1 MAAQTVEPTFN
12 RIIKDFQHFL
22 NIREDNHKYIDHLFM
37 ERLKFEAELIE
48 RLENQIEQ
56 LKSMTLKQCPN
67 CGIKR
72 PKRYHRSTQTPHYF
86 TQRDEDPISQN
97 VLPRSSVLLVSRNR
111 NKNNLAT
118 NKTKVHYLKKETS
131 EDDDEM
137 SSVSTTVDVKLKRLN
152 DRVDKV
158 NDKTT
163 DMLQRSY
170 ELEFNANQLRRQL
183 DQMKIEDLI

>member
-1 MAAQTVEPTFN
+1 MA
-12 RIIKDFQHFL
+12 K
-22 NIREDNHKYIDHLFM
+22 
-37 ERLKFEAELIE
+37 
-48 RLENQIEQ
+48 ENTIQ
-56 LKSMTLKQCPN
+56 
-67 CGIKR
+67 
-72 PKRYHRSTQTPHYF
+72 
-86 TQRDEDPISQN
+86 
-97 VLPRSSVLLVSRNR
+97 RNR

-183 DQMKIEDLI
+183 DQMKVEDLI